1 MFCLDRRGA
10 VAAAA
15 LLCALPATAHAR
27 GPGDEGF
34 VVTGP
39 GIGGQGGPEDQ
50 DLARMSLEELS
61 MVEVVSVSRRPE
73 ALADAAAA
81 IFVISAD
88 DIRRSGA
95 TSVPEVLR
103 LAPNLNVQRVN
114 SVDYAISARGF
125 NGFET
130 SNKLLVM
137 VDGRSIYSTLSSGV
151 FWDAR
156 DLMLEDIER
165 IEVIS
170 GPGGALYG
178 SNAMN
183 GVINIITKSARD
195 TTGTLVTVGAG
206 NEDATFAV
214 RHGGRLGENGA
225 WRAYLIGATRDDS
238 FRLTGGD
245 ATDAAETLR
254 GGARLDWTAGVNEL
268 TLQGDVFDNAVAINE
283 DFSGTETRVSGRNVL
298 GRWARPLAG
307 GELQV
312 QAYYDRFERAEPG
325 SVEDSDTWDLSA
337 QHAFG
342 RGRHQL
348 VFGAGYRTVQS
359 RFVPA
364 PGGAFLDPEELTLT
378 LTNVFVQ
385 DQISL
390 TDAVTLTLGAKFE
403 DNSLS
408 GEEFLPNIRL
418 GWSRPGG
425 DLVWAAISRASRTPN
440 RIERGLTLP
449 GFLVG
454 GDFQSET
461 LTAYELG
468 YRANPLPRASFSV
481 AAFYNVYDDLRT
493 TSLNPATFF
502 PLSFTNAG
510 AGEAWGV
517 EAWGSYDVSDRWRI
531 SAGLSTLDKDFS
543 APAAALDIS
552 GLASVGDDPEYQLL
566 LRSQARITDTLD
578 LDVRLRAVDDLASV
592 DGYVEADARLGW
604 RLTETLELSVTGQ
617 NLIGNHRVES
627 GDPARARAFGR
638 SVFAALRVSF

>member
-1 MFCLDRRGA
+1 
-10 VAAAA
+10 
-15 LLCALPATAHAR
+15 
-27 GPGDEGF
+27 
-34 VVTGP
+34 
-39 GIGGQGGPEDQ
+39 
-50 DLARMSLEELS
+50 MSLEELS

-81 IFVISAD
+81 IYVISAD
-88 DIRRSGA
+88 DVRRSGA
-95 TSVPEVLR
+95 NSLPEVLR
-103 LAPNLNVQRVN
+103 LAPNLNVQRMN

-125 NGFET
+125 NGYET

-137 VDGRSIYSTLSSGV
+137 VDGRSVYSTLSSGV

-195 TTGTLVTVGAG
+195 TVGTLVSVGGG
-206 NEDATFAV
+206 NEEATFAL
-214 RHGGRLGENGA
+214 RHGGRLGESGG
-225 WRAYLIGATRDDS
+225 WRVHLIGSTRDDS

-245 ATDAAETLR
+245 ATDAAERLR
-254 GGARLDWTAGVNEL
+254 GGARLDWNAGVNEL
-268 TLQGDVFDNAVAINE
+268 TLQGDMFDNAVAINE
-283 DFSGTETRVSGRNVL
+283 DFSGTETRVSGHNVL

-307 GELQV
+307 GEFQV

-337 QHAFG
+337 QQAFS
-342 RGRHQL
+342 RGRHQV

-359 RFVPA
+359 RFLPA

-385 DQISL
+385 DQIAL
-390 TDAVTLTLGAKFE
+390 TDSLTLTLGAKYE
-403 DNSLS
+403 DNSFS

-425 DLVWAAISRASRTPN
+425 DLVWGAISRASRTPN

-468 YRANPLPRASFSV
+468 YRANPMPRASFSV
-481 AAFYNVYDDLRT
+481 SAFYNVYDDLRT
-493 TSLNPATFF
+493 ASLDAVTVF
-502 PLSFTNAG
+502 PLRLTNFG

-517 EAWGSYDVSDRWRI
+517 EAWGSYDVTDRWRV
-531 SAGLSTLDKDFS
+531 SAGLSTLEKDFS
-543 APAAALDIS
+543 APPSALDIS
-552 GLASVGDDPEYQLL
+552 GLASVGDDPGYQVL
-566 LRSQARITDTLD
+566 LRSQSQISDTLD
-578 LDVRLRAVDDLASV
+578 LDVRLRAVDELQTTGTDS
-592 DGYVEADARLGW
+592 YIEADVRLGW
-604 RLTETLELSVTGQ
+604 RLTPTLEMSVTGQ
-617 NLIGNHRVES
+617 NLIEERRVEN
-627 GDPARARAFGR
+627 GDPARRRAFGR